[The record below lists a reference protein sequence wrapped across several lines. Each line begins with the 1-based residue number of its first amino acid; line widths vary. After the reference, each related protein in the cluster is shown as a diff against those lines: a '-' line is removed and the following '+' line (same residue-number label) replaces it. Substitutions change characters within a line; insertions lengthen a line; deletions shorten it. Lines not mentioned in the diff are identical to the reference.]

1 MSAVLD
7 VSCPPR
13 SYIRAG
19 FIPPKLSSG
28 DPALAINSSTAF
40 LSYSRSDSDFALK
53 LAEDL
58 QAAGAS
64 VWLDQIELEPG
75 RPWDIEIQ
83 RALMACN
90 RMLVVLSPASVNSTN
105 VLDEVS
111 FALKKQ
117 KTVIPVLYQDC
128 EIPLRLDRLQYVNL
142 INYDRG
148 MRILLKS
155 LAERGQPI
163 PVPIVPTPVVATPVV
178 SNSDVPARRSSDFS
192 SVPPTAHPQPQ
203 AEPPIDDPGARRN
216 IIRDLDAILNAGRPT
231 QPVPPPPPPQPKPD
245 AGLLDELSRLI
256 SRSGH

>member
-1 MSAVLD
+1 MSTLLD

-13 SYIRAG
+13 SYISAG

-40 LSYSRSDSDFALK
+40 VSYSRADSDFALK

-58 QAAGAS
+58 HAAGAS

-75 RPWDIEIQ
+75 KPWDMEIQ
-83 RALMACN
+83 RALMICN
-90 RMLVVLSPASVNSTN
+90 RMLVILSPTSVNSTN

-128 EIPLRLDRLQYVNL
+128 EIPLRLHRLQYVNL
-142 INYDRG
+142 LNYDRG
-148 MRILLKS
+148 LKILVKS
-155 LAERGQPI
+155 LADPGQTP
-163 PVPIVPTPVVATPVV
+163 PAPGVPTPVVATPVV
-178 SNSDVPARRSSDFS
+178 SNPDVPARPSSDFS
-192 SVPPTAHPQPQ
+192 SVPPSAHPQPQ
-203 AEPPIDDPGARRN
+203 AAQVTDDPGARRN
-216 IIRDLDAILNAGRPT
+216 IIRDLDAILNAGRLT
-231 QPVPPPPPPQPKPD
+231 QPVPAPPPPQPKPD
-245 AGLLDELSRLI
+245 AGILDELSRLI

>member
-1 MSAVLD
+1 
-7 VSCPPR
+7 
-13 SYIRAG
+13 
-19 FIPPKLSSG
+19 
-28 DPALAINSSTAF
+28 LAITSSTAF

-128 EIPLRLDRLQYVNL
+128 EIPLRLDRLQYVDL
-142 INYDRG
+142 TNYSRG
-148 MRILLKS
+148 LKILLRS
-155 LAERGQPI
+155 LTDPSHSRPAPPVLDLNLANQPGLTPAPVTVVPAAPPPQPPASTPGEDPRLRQQILRGLDGMLNPPAVQNSA
-163 PVPIVPTPVVATPVV
+163 PVV
-178 SNSDVPARRSSDFS
+178 
-192 SVPPTAHPQPQ
+192 
-203 AEPPIDDPGARRN
+203 E
-216 IIRDLDAILNAGRPT
+216 
-231 QPVPPPPPPQPKPD
+231 PPQPKPD
-245 AGLLDELSRLI
+245 AGILDELSRLI
-256 SRSGH
+256 SGPGH

>member
-13 SYIRAG
+13 SYIGAG

-155 LAERGQPI
+155 LAERGQP
-163 PVPIVPTPVVATPVV
+163 TP
-178 SNSDVPARRSSDFS
+178 
-192 SVPPTAHPQPQ
+192 
-203 AEPPIDDPGARRN
+203 
-216 IIRDLDAILNAGRPT
+216 
-231 QPVPPPPPPQPKPD
+231 
-245 AGLLDELSRLI
+245 SR
-256 SRSGH
+256 

>member
-1 MSAVLD
+1 M
-7 VSCPPR
+7 
-13 SYIRAG
+13 
-19 FIPPKLSSG
+19 
-28 DPALAINSSTAF
+28 AINSSTSF
-40 LSYSRSDSDFALK
+40 ISYSRLDSDFALK

-58 QAAGAS
+58 QAGGAS
-64 VWLDQIELEPG
+64 IWLDQIELEPG
-75 RPWDIEIQ
+75 KPWDMEIQ

-142 INYDRG
+142 TNYDRG
-148 MRILLKS
+148 MRILLRS
-155 LAERGQPI
+155 LAERGVAPPAPVVPI
-163 PVPIVPTPVVATPVV
+163 PVVSAPVV
-178 SNSDVPARRSSDFS
+178 SNPDVPARPASDFS
-192 SVPPTAHPQPQ
+192 AVQPSARPQPQ
-203 AEPPIDDPGARRN
+203 AAPVTDDPGARKN
-216 IIRDLDAILNAGRPT
+216 IIRDLDAILNAGRLT
-231 QPVPPPPPPQPKPD
+231 EPVPAPPPPQPKPD

>member
-7 VSCPPR
+7 VSCPPT
-13 SYIRAG
+13 SYIRCRLHSPETL
-19 FIPPKLSSG
+19 FG

-40 LSYSRSDSDFALK
+40 LSYSRTDSDFALK

-58 QAAGAS
+58 HAAGAS

-75 RPWDIEIQ
+75 KPWDIEIQ
-83 RALMACN
+83 RALIACN

-117 KTVIPVLYQDC
+117 KTVIPVLYQGC

-148 MRILLKS
+148 MKILLRS
-155 LAERGQPI
+155 LAEPGVAPPAR
-163 PVPIVPTPVVATPVV
+163 PVPIPAISTRDA
-178 SNSDVPARRSSDFS
+178 PARPTSDFS
-192 SVPPTAHPQPQ
+192 AVQPSAHPQPQ
-203 AEPPIDDPGARRN
+203 AAPATDDPGARRN
-216 IIRDLDAILNAGRPT
+216 IIRDLDAILNAGRLTP
-231 QPVPPPPPPQPKPD
+231 PVPAPEPPQPKPD
-245 AGLLDELSRLI
+245 AGILDELSRLI
-256 SRSGH
+256 SRPGH